1 MDFTIEELSM
11 NAWPSIQTILYDGWI
26 IRMANGY
33 TKRANSVNPIYA
45 YKNNLEEK
53 IKYCET
59 VYKNNGLPVI
69 YKLVECD
76 EHNIIDKEL
85 EKLHYEQNDITSVQI
100 CNNLI
105 ALNNTIN
112 GIIINNGFDNT
123 WINGFVECNKIK
135 QEYIETIKTMLKNII
150 GNKIVIYKEINGEI
164 IGCGYG
170 VIENNIVGIFDII
183 VKENKRGNG
192 YGEEIVKSILSKAKT
207 EGAKMAYLQVVNKNI
222 IAKKLY
228 EKLGFKEKYKY
239 WYRIKAE

>member
-11 NAWPSIQTILYDGWI
+11 NAWPSLQTVLYDGWI

-59 VYKNNGLPVI
+59 VYENNGLPVV

-76 EHNIIDKEL
+76 EHTIIDSEL
-85 EKLHYEQNDITSVQI
+85 EKLHYEQNDITSVQT
-100 CNNLI
+100 CNNLTV
-105 ALNNTIN
+105 LNNPIN
-112 GIIINNGFDNT
+112 GIIVNNSFDNIWT
-123 WINGFVECNKIK
+123 NGFVECNKIK
-135 QEYIETIKTMLKNII
+135 YEHIETIKKMLKNII
-150 GNKIVIYKEINGEI
+150 GNKIVVYKEINGEI
-164 IGCGYG
+164 TGCGYG

-183 VKENKRGNG
+183 VRENKRGNG

-207 EGAKMAYLQVVNKNI
+207 EGANMAYLQVVNTNTV
-222 IAKKLY
+222 AKKLY
-228 EKLGFKEKYKY
+228 EKSGFKEKYKY
-239 WYRIKAE
+239 WYRIKTK